1 MEKVVANQF
10 MQQLMTLQQIS
21 ISTNST
27 DADDHPTPDN
37 MWDFSSV
44 ETPCDWVCGT
54 FTVLSTLTMFSH
66 MFIMAMPLSGWAN
79 GNLFLMFNTVQTLVQ
94 YINFTALVWSPE
106 WYWNLSGSVR
116 KTAFAFALFHFVF
129 WISTFIAEWFKS
141 NDRELRFETNYQIL
155 SAYLITIDIPK
166 ALLSLGTIV
175 LASASG
181 EMSPNGVPIH
191 NRNKDPEEVPEE
203 DIPQP

>member
-1 MEKVVANQF
+1 MV
-10 MQQLMTLQQIS
+10 LQQAA
-21 ISTNST
+21 TNST
-27 DADDHPTPDN
+27 DPDFDDHPNPDN

-44 ETPCDWVCGT
+44 ETPCGTMCGI

-66 MFIMAMPLSGWAN
+66 LFIMAMPLKGWAN
-79 GNLFLMFNTVQTLVQ
+79 GNLFLMFNTFQTFLQ

-106 WYWNLSGSVR
+106 WYWNLSGTTR

-129 WISTFIAEWFKS
+129 WFSTFVAEWFKS

-191 NRNKDPEEVPEE
+191 NRNKDPEEE
-203 DIPQP
+203 